1 MSILDE
7 RIDRANTICI
17 LGHERPDGDCI
28 GSALAIYNY
37 ILCKYGDSK
46 KVKLYLDEYSNKFS
60 VLPNSEMILH
70 DLKDANKYDLAIVV
84 DCSSVDRLSDY
95 KRYFEEANDSI
106 VIDHHE
112 GNSIP
117 AKVSIVN
124 QDTIATC
131 ELLYSFL
138 DKKYINKDVAICL
151 YIGIATDSGLFRYS
165 STNKKTLE
173 IAGNLIEYGFDF
185 TSLIDKIIFDNTL
198 NQRKVQ
204 GIAFERLELIC
215 KGQVSFSYLDD
226 NDLQMLNLTKA
237 DIDNIIVYLREIENI
252 KVAAFAYQVGHNIF
266 KLSLRSKC
274 NNINVALFSKD
285 HEGGGHAFAAGCL
298 YYGNIDKVKKHL
310 EKDLEEYI
318 VKSENN

>member
-138 DKKYINKDVAICL
+138 DKKYIN
-151 YIGIATDSGLFRYS
+151 
-165 STNKKTLE
+165 
-173 IAGNLIEYGFDF
+173 IEGF
-185 TSLIDKIIFDNTL
+185 I
-198 NQRKVQ
+198 
-204 GIAFERLELIC
+204 
-215 KGQVSFSYLDD
+215 
-226 NDLQMLNLTKA
+226 
-237 DIDNIIVYLREIENI
+237 
-252 KVAAFAYQVGHNIF
+252 
-266 KLSLRSKC
+266 
-274 NNINVALFSKD
+274 
-285 HEGGGHAFAAGCL
+285 
-298 YYGNIDKVKKHL
+298 
-310 EKDLEEYI
+310 
-318 VKSENN
+318 